1 MIAFLGGLIG
11 GGWGLVKRGFALL
24 GRLNIWQLLCIG
36 LFAAAALFYVQRN
49 NARDDL
55 DTARINLR
63 ECRQGRLDD
72 RKAYEQAQRDAAA
85 KNEAEVK
92 RIETEQDR
100 ISSNVETDLR
110 ARLERLRSELRKPG
124 ASPSNPNGSKAG
136 PDGKAP
142 GGANEEAGVC
152 LAPSDVL
159 RAAENEERHDQL
171 ITWVEQQLGVKR

>member
-1 MIAFLGGLIG
+1 MPAFLIPALKYWKLIG
-11 GGWGLVKRGFALL
+11 LGLLLMALAVQSVRL
-24 GRLNIWQLLCIG
+24 GHRSNQLEQ
-36 LFAAAALFYVQRN
+36 AN
-49 NARDDL
+49 
-55 DTARINLR
+55 INLN
-63 ECRQGRLDD
+63 ECREGRKQD
-72 RKAYEQAQRDAAA
+72 RAAYEQAQRDAAA